1 MNRSVASSKI
11 ILKPWKTIHV
21 TSFGCLIRLPAAKLE
36 AYRKS
41 FKFSGG
47 KVFDSLPH
55 KCRAA
60 TSLDDFLKVFD
71 ELQVLVLDKL
81 NHFNS
86 LLKSS

>member
-1 MNRSVASSKI
+1 M
-11 ILKPWKTIHV
+11 
-21 TSFGCLIRLPAAKLE
+21 
-36 AYRKS
+36 
-41 FKFSGG
+41 
-47 KVFDSLPH
+47 FDSLPH